1 MEIVLSLERLL
12 QDESFRTK
20 SGDVKVRHSFV
31 GKTQGQYPRL
41 VKVDIFNDTVW
52 QGVSWKVGETYDVSL
67 DADSRE
73 YNGRWYTSLTAWRVG
88 LHNSQNSQSGGYANN
103 GNNSQQSSAQVS
115 QPSSGGGS
123 SDENV
128 PF

>member
-1 MEIVLSLERLL
+1 MEIVLELDRLL

-20 SGDVKVRHSFV
+20 SGDVKVRHSFI
-31 GKTQGQYPRL
+31 GKTQGQYSRL

-52 QGVSWKVGETYDVSL
+52 QGVNWRKGVAYDVSL

-73 YNGRWYTSLTAWRVG
+73 YNGRWYTSLTAWRVR
-88 LHNSQNSQSGGYANN
+88 LHGQSVAGGDSSQSPV
-103 GNNSQQSSAQVS
+103 SSSPVA
-115 QPSSGGGS
+115 QPSSSGG
-123 SDENV
+123 DENV

>member
-1 MEIVLSLERLL
+1 MEIVLELDRLL

-31 GKTQGQYPRL
+31 GKTQGQYSRL

-52 QGVSWKVGETYDVSL
+52 QGVNWRIGVAYDVSL

-73 YNGRWYTSLTAWRVG
+73 YNGRWYTSLTAWRVR
-88 LHNSQNSQSGGYANN
+88 LHGQSVAGGDSSQSPV
-103 GNNSQQSSAQVS
+103 SSSPVA
-115 QPSSGGGS
+115 QPSSSGS

>member
-20 SGDVKVRHSFV
+20 SGDVKVRHSFI
-31 GKTQGQYPRL
+31 GKTQGQYSRL

-52 QGVSWKVGETYDVSL
+52 QGVSWKVGDVYDVSL

-88 LHNSQNSQSGGYANN
+88 LHNSQNSQGGGYVNN
-103 GNNSQQSSAQVS
+103 GNSSQQSSAQVA

>member
-20 SGDVKVRHSFV
+20 SGDVRVRHSFV
-31 GKTQGQYPRL
+31 GKTQGQYSRL

-88 LHNSQNSQSGGYANN
+88 LHNSQNSQVNN
-103 GNNSQQSSAQVS
+103 GNSSQQSSAQVA